1 MAARY
6 TVVSR
11 RRSAGEARWRRPP
24 PDLGWGHTSKEDQM
38 ATSTP
43 TPTRSTTVNGE
54 LSRLATP
61 EKAEAREVVG
71 GRFWGALRL
80 AIGWVFLWAFL
91 DKLLALGFA
100 SGRNPETG
108 VVDRFGDAAW
118 INGGSPTDGFLQFG
132 LHTKAPFTDFYAGFA
147 GSAIIEWIYML
158 SMAGIGIALILGIAT
173 RLAAGAGVV
182 WMVLFYLASALSP
195 ENNPFLDDHVVYAI
209 VLIGIAVAGAGRYL
223 GLGKWWEKLSFVQKY
238 PILR

>member
-1 MAARY
+1 
-6 TVVSR
+6 
-11 RRSAGEARWRRPP
+11 
-24 PDLGWGHTSKEDQM
+24 M
-38 ATSTP
+38 ATATP
-43 TPTRSTTVNGE
+43 TTNTEQTLYAPAAPQADSD
-54 LSRLATP
+54 
-61 EKAEAREVVG
+61 EVRG
-71 GRFWGALRL
+71 GLIWGLLRL
-80 AIGWVFLWAFL
+80 SIGWVFLWAFL

-108 VVDRFGDAAW
+108 VADRFGDAAW
-118 INGGSPTDGFLQFG
+118 IHGGSPTDGFLKFG
-132 LHTKAPFTDFYAGFA
+132 LHTKEPFTGFYEGLA
-147 GSAIIEWIYML
+147 GSSLIEWVYML
-158 SMAGIGIALILGIAT
+158 SMAAIGIALMLGIAT
-173 RLAAGAGVV
+173 RLAAGLGVV